1 MAGQIKMANMP
12 SIAKSINF
20 NNVQV
25 KDIGQDKCTISFE
38 LENYEE
44 NTPVFITLNNMT
56 RKEITTAM
64 NKVDTHYEYVLDE
77 LNSNSRYSFYL
88 SAKTNKNEFLSNIY
102 SFTTIKITV
111 YGVRVDESQ
120 SNPANAV
127 TYIEDAV
134 GISPGNNTGLGGWAD
149 KFPFNQIKIVGF
161 NNGQATKEL
170 KKENKLQYIDGT
182 PFNLNTDEDIMVQIP
197 KIYWDVKTI
206 TNGYEIRIS
215 DKKFNDTCDCYAH
228 KVCGIEKNYN
238 YYGAFGGHVG
248 GAGKLR
254 SIPNAALTTSKSLES
269 FRTAAE
275 AKGKGYCQNNYYQNK
290 LISLLSLI
298 SHKNLNTQESIG
310 KGYSYGNSNKVNSG
324 GSISKGFIYG
334 EQGGKQQM
342 CYLGIEDFYG
352 NLLWWIDGIKM
363 NSSMNVKTISDNYS
377 FSTDSKYESLCTLT
391 QQNGFL
397 SKVLSENKTLFL
409 PKQSSGANTTYYA
422 DKTVVTSGNNYVPV
436 FGGHYADNLWA
447 GSFSYRFNIIS
458 TSTGSNRGSRLCYLG
473 IPMEAAFASPEPGLT
488 SFTTNSTNIRIL
500 SDNRVDKI
508 EFAIERNGEVI
519 LNEVHSDEF
528 FTKTVNR
535 YRYCKCPRPDS
546 FEHGGNGDK
555 INVTIKTSE
564 EEIKLSHIVGQEE
577 AIFDKNCV

>member
-1 MAGQIKMANMP
+1 MTGQIKMANIP
-12 SIAKSINF
+12 GLAKSINF
-20 NNVQV
+20 NNVQI

-56 RKEITTAM
+56 RKEITTTM
-64 NKVDTHYEYVLDE
+64 KKVDTHYEYVLDG

-88 SAKTNKNEFLSNIY
+88 SAKTAKNEFLSNIY

-134 GISPGNNTGLGGWAD
+134 GISPGNNTELGGWAD

-161 NNGQATKEL
+161 NNGQVTKEI
-170 KKENKLQYIDGT
+170 KKENKLQYIDGIS
-182 PFNLNTDEDIMVQIP
+182 FNVNTDEDIMVQIP

-228 KVCGIEKNYN
+228 KVCGIEKDYN
-238 YYGAFGGHVG
+238 YIGAFGGWVG
-248 GAGKLR
+248 GSGKLR
-254 SIPNAALTTSKSLES
+254 SLPNKALTVSKNLSS

-298 SHKNLNTQESIG
+298 SHKNLNTQASIG
-310 KGYSYGNSNKVNSG
+310 KGYSYGNSSNANSG
-324 GSISKGFIYG
+324 GTNTKGFVFG
-334 EQGGKQQM
+334 EQSGNQQM

-352 NLLWWIDGIKM
+352 NILWWIDGIKM

-377 FSTDSKYESLCTLT
+377 FSIDSKYESLCTLT
-391 QQNGFL
+391 SQNGFL

-409 PKQSSGANTTYYA
+409 PKQSSGTNTTFYS
-422 DKTVVTSGNNYVPV
+422 DKSVVTSGNNHVPV
-436 FGGHYADNLWA
+436 FGGHKTDNLWC
-447 GSFSYRFNIIS
+447 GCFSYRFNI
-458 TSTGSNRGSRLCYLG
+458 TPESTGSNRGSRLCYLG
-473 IPMEAAFASPEPGLT
+473 YPLEVKTDTNVFNAEYLYIYSDSPLTEISYLNSENKLMYIQFEKDKIYRGEHISIPRDVFNGKEMLPD
-488 SFTTNSTNIRIL
+488 TNIIVK
-500 SDNRVDKI
+500 NK
-508 EFAIERNGEVI
+508 N
-519 LNEVHSDEF
+519 NE
-528 FTKTVNR
+528 KVNVA
-535 YRYCKCPRPDS
+535 
-546 FEHGGNGDK
+546 F
-555 INVTIKTSE
+555 INP
-564 EEIKLSHIVGQEE
+564 SHTGSP
-577 AIFDKNCV
+577 N

>member
-1 MAGQIKMANMP
+1 MTGQIKIANIP
-12 SIAKSINF
+12 GLAKSINF
-20 NNVQV
+20 NNVQI

-56 RKEITTAM
+56 RKEITTTM
-64 NKVDTHYEYVLDE
+64 NKVDTHYEYVLDG

-88 SAKTNKNEFLSNIY
+88 SAKTAKNDFLSNIY

-161 NNGQATKEL
+161 NNGQVTKEI

-182 PFNLNTDEDIMVQIP
+182 SFNVNTDEDIMVQIP

-228 KVCGIEKNYN
+228 KVCGIEKDYN
-238 YYGAFGGHVG
+238 YIGAFGGWVG
-248 GAGKLR
+248 GSGKLR
-254 SIPNAALTTSKSLES
+254 SLPNKALTVSKNLSS

-275 AKGKGYCQNNYYQNK
+275 ANGKGYCQNNYYQNK

-298 SHKNLNTQESIG
+298 SHKNLNTQASIG
-310 KGYSYGNSNKVNSG
+310 KGYSYGNSG
-324 GSISKGFIYG
+324 GTNTKGFVFG
-334 EQGGKQQM
+334 EQSGNQQM

-352 NLLWWIDGIKM
+352 NILWWIDGIKM

-391 QQNGFL
+391 SQNGFL

-409 PKQSSGANTTYYA
+409 PKQSSGTNTTFYS
-422 DKTVVTSGNNYVPV
+422 DKSVVTSGNNHVPV
-436 FGGHYADNLWA
+436 FGGHKTDNLWC
-447 GSFSYRFNIIS
+447 GCFSYRFNI
-458 TSTGSNRGSRLCYLG
+458 TPESTGSNRGSRLCYLG
-473 IPMEAAFASPEPGLT
+473 YPLEIKTDTNVFNAEYLYIYSDSPLTEISYLNSENKLMYIQFEKDKIYRGEHISIPRDVFNGKEMLP
-488 SFTTNSTNIRIL
+488 NTNIIVK
-500 SDNRVDKI
+500 NK
-508 EFAIERNGEVI
+508 N
-519 LNEVHSDEF
+519 NE
-528 FTKTVNR
+528 KVNVA
-535 YRYCKCPRPDS
+535 
-546 FEHGGNGDK
+546 F
-555 INVTIKTSE
+555 INP
-564 EEIKLSHIVGQEE
+564 SHTGSP
-577 AIFDKNCV
+577 N

>member
-12 SIAKSINF
+12 SVAKSINF

-64 NKVDTHYEYVLDE
+64 NKVDTHYEYVLDG

-88 SAKTNKNEFLSNIY
+88 SAKTAKNEFLSNIY
-102 SFTTIKITV
+102 SFTTIKITI

-161 NNGQATKEL
+161 NNGQVTKEL

-215 DKKFNDTCDCYAH
+215 DKRFNDTCDCYAH
-228 KVCGIEKNYN
+228 KVCGIEKDCN
-238 YYGAFGGHVG
+238 YYGAFGGYVG
-248 GAGKLR
+248 GAGNLR
-254 SIPNAALTTSKSLES
+254 SIPNVSLTVSKSLSS

-298 SHKNLNTQESIG
+298 SHKNLNTQAAIG
-310 KGYSYGNSNKVNSG
+310 KGYSYGNSSNANSG
-324 GSISKGFIYG
+324 GTKTKGFIFG
-334 EQGGKQQM
+334 EESGKQQM

-363 NSSMNVKTISDNYS
+363 DSSMNVKTISDNYS

-409 PKQSSGANTTYYA
+409 PKQSSGSNTTYYA

-436 FGGHYADNLWA
+436 FGGHYSDNLWA

-488 SFTTNSTNIRIL
+488 SFTTNRTNIRIL

>member
-1 MAGQIKMANMP
+1 MTGQIKMANIP
-12 SIAKSINF
+12 GIAKSINF

-38 LENYEE
+38 FENYEE
-44 NTPVFITLNNMT
+44 NAPVFITLNNMT

-64 NKVDTHYEYVLDE
+64 NKVDTHYEYVLDG

-88 SAKTNKNEFLSNIY
+88 SAKSAKNEFLSNIY

-161 NNGQATKEL
+161 NNGQVTKEL

-182 PFNLNTDEDIMVQIP
+182 PFNSNTDEDIMVQIP

-254 SIPNAALTTSKSLES
+254 SIPNVALTTSKSLES

-275 AKGKGYCQNNYYQNK
+275 ARGKGCCQNNYYQNK

-298 SHKNLNTQESIG
+298 SHKNLNTQISIG
-310 KGYSYGNSNKVNSG
+310 KGCSYGNSNKVNSG

-409 PKQSSGANTTYYA
+409 PKQSSGANTTYYT
-422 DKTVVTSGNNYVPV
+422 DKTVVISGNNYVPV
-436 FGGHYADNLWA
+436 FGGHYSDNLWA
-447 GSFSYRFNIIS
+447 GSFSYRFNVIS

-473 IPMEAAFASPEPGLT
+473 IPMEAAFASPEQGPS
-488 SFTTNSTNIRIL
+488 SFTTNCTNIRIL

-508 EFAIERNGEVI
+508 EFTIERNGEVI
-519 LNEVHSDEF
+519 LNEVHSDES

-535 YRYCKCPRPDS
+535 YRYCKCPIPNS
-546 FEHGGNGDK
+546 FEVGGYGDK
-555 INVTIKTSE
+555 INVTIKTFE

-577 AIFDKNCV
+577 AIFDRNCV